1 MSVRSSL
8 SGVTTDPYRLPRTV
22 APRRYDLELTPD
34 LGAARFSGQMS
45 VDLEVLEHV
54 DHIVLNAIELEIS
67 SCTVNGQAATFSL
80 DDTLERL
87 TVVPPAGLA
96 PGQATLA
103 ITYTGILNDKLRGW
117 YRSTYT
123 DESGVEHVV
132 ATTQMQATD
141 CRRAFPCWD
150 EPDFKSV
157 FAITLVVEAEHLAI
171 SNAPE
176 ATTVLRGDG
185 TRVVRFED
193 TMIMSTYLVAMVVG
207 PLSATDAIDV
217 NGTPMRI
224 VHIPGKEHLTA
235 FGLDAAAAGL
245 RFFEEF
251 YGIPYPGKKID
262 LVALAD
268 FAAGAMENLGCIT
281 FREALLL
288 IDPATS
294 TQAEQQRVVDV
305 VTHELAHM
313 WFGDLVTMRWWNGIW
328 LNEAFATFME
338 VDATDDYRPDWK
350 RWTGFAL
357 ERATAFEVDSLAA
370 TRPVEFEVRSPE
382 DADGMFDVLTYQKG
396 GALLRMLQQYL
407 GAERFRDGV
416 RHYLSLHAYANT
428 ETGDLWDA
436 IEQATGDPVRR
447 LMDSWI
453 WQPGFPIVTASAQ
466 GSTLTLQQERFG
478 YSNEAVGDRTV
489 WLVPV
494 HIREFSSA
502 GEQRRTV
509 LLTDRTSTVELADA
523 SSAVLVNAG
532 GHGYFRV
539 AYDQHLRSRLTRSVL
554 SQLETID
561 RYNLVADAWA
571 AVVASRLT
579 STEFLELVREFED
592 EVDLAVWQAIDA
604 GLRACDRLVSDD
616 NRPPFAA
623 MVSALAGPALARL
636 GWERSAD
643 EDQLTSQL
651 RGLLV
656 QMLALRGRDAATVD
670 RCRSLFDS
678 ALEDSSEADPELLAA
693 STTVMA
699 SVGDA
704 SLYDTFVERFRGA
717 STPQEQ
723 IRFLYALADF
733 DDEALIRRT
742 VTFAFSDEVKT
753 QNAPFLI
760 GRAIANR
767 VNGRVAWDLLRER
780 WTEANTRFPGNTIVR
795 MVDPV
800 KLLDLPEHVA
810 SVQGFFAEHEIPQGA
825 KTLAQILERQRV
837 NSALRGRE
845 EAVLERALRDALR

>member
-1 MSVRSSL
+1 MAVRSSL
-8 SGVTTDPYRLPRTV
+8 NGVTTDPYRLPRTV

-34 LGAARFSGQMS
+34 LATARFSGRVS
-45 VDLEVLEHV
+45 IDLEVLEQAE
-54 DHIVLNAIELEIS
+54 HIVLNAAELEIV
-67 SCTVNGQAATFSL
+67 SCTVNNLSASFSL
-80 DDTLERL
+80 DEDLERL
-87 TVVPPAGLA
+87 TVVAPDSLA
-96 PGQATLA
+96 TGRATLV
-103 ITYTGILNDKLRGW
+103 ITFTGTLNDKLRGW

-123 DESGVEHVV
+123 DDAGIERVV
-132 ATTQMQATD
+132 ATSQMQATD

-150 EPDFKSV
+150 EPDFKAV
-157 FAITLVVEAEHLAI
+157 FAITLVVSPEHLAI

-176 ATTVLRGDG
+176 ASAHLREDG
-185 TRVVRFED
+185 KRVVRFED
-193 TMIMSTYLVAMVVG
+193 TMLMSTYLVAMVVG
-207 PLSATDAIDV
+207 PLAVTDAIDV

-288 IDPATS
+288 IDPTTS

-453 WQPGFPIVTASAQ
+453 WQPGFPIVTASLE

-478 YSNEAVGDRTV
+478 YSSEAVGDRTI
-489 WLVPV
+489 WLVPI
-494 HIREFSSA
+494 HIRELTPE
-502 GEQRRTV
+502 GEHLRTV
-509 LLTDRTSTVELADA
+509 LLTERTQTVGLADA
-523 SSAVLVNAG
+523 SATVLVNAG

-539 AYDQHLRSRLTRSVL
+539 AYDQQLRSRLTSSVL
-554 SQLETID
+554 GRMETID

-579 STEFLELVREFED
+579 STEFLDLILSVGIVGSVD
-592 EVDLAVWQAIDA
+592 EAVDHV
-604 GLRACDRLVSDD
+604 
-616 NRPPFAA
+616 NRFGSGHSESI
-623 MVSALAGPALARL
+623 V
-636 GWERSAD
+636 
-643 EDQLTSQL
+643 T
-651 RGLLV
+651 
-656 QMLALRGRDAATVD
+656 
-670 RCRSLFDS
+670 RSLGAARAFQQGVDS
-678 ALEDSSEADPELLAA
+678 AVVYVNA
-693 STTVMA
+693 STRFTDGGEFGMGAEIGISTQKLHARGPIGLADLTTVKYL
-699 SVGDA
+699 VTG
-704 SLYDTFVERFRGA
+704 TG
-717 STPQEQ
+717 Q
-723 IRFLYALADF
+723 IR
-733 DDEALIRRT
+733 
-742 VTFAFSDEVKT
+742 
-753 QNAPFLI
+753 
-760 GRAIANR
+760 
-767 VNGRVAWDLLRER
+767 
-780 WTEANTRFPGNTIVR
+780 
-795 MVDPV
+795 
-800 KLLDLPEHVA
+800 
-810 SVQGFFAEHEIPQGA
+810 
-825 KTLAQILERQRV
+825 
-837 NSALRGRE
+837 
-845 EAVLERALRDALR
+845 

>member
-1 MSVRSSL
+1 M
-8 SGVTTDPYRLPRTV
+8 TPDPYRLPRSV
-22 APRRYDLELTPD
+22 APRHYHLELIPD
-34 LGAARFSGQMS
+34 LGAATFAGRARI
-45 VDLEVLEHV
+45 DLDIREVTDTL
-54 DHIVLNAIELEIS
+54 VLNAIELSIA
-67 SCTVNGQAATFSL
+67 SCTVDGQSATFSL
-80 DDTLERL
+80 DDELERL
-87 TVVPPAGLA
+87 TVRLTTPLVPGASVLD
-96 PGQATLA
+96 
-103 ITYTGILNDKLRGW
+103 IEFTGILNDKLRGW

-123 DESGVEHVV
+123 DESGNERVV
-132 ATTQMQATD
+132 AATQMQATD

-157 FAITLVVEAEHLAI
+157 FSITLVVDPGHLAV

-176 ATTVLRGDG
+176 VSSQLRGDG
-185 TRVVRFED
+185 RRVVQFAD
-193 TMIMSTYLVAMVVG
+193 TMLMSTYLVAMVVG
-207 PLSATDAIDV
+207 PLAVTAPVDV
-217 NGTPMRI
+217 DGTPLRI
-224 VHIPGKEHLTA
+224 VHIPGKEHLTV

-245 RFFEEF
+245 RFFERF
-251 YGIPYPGKKID
+251 YGIPYPGRKID

-288 IDPATS
+288 IDPESS

-350 RWTGFAL
+350 RWTSFAL
-357 ERATAFEVDSLAA
+357 ERATAFEVDSLVA
-370 TRPVEFEVRSPE
+370 TRPVEFEVRSPA

-407 GAERFRDGV
+407 GADRFRDGV
-416 RHYLSLHAYANT
+416 RRYLALHSYGNT
-428 ETGDLWDA
+428 ETSDLWDA

-453 WQPGFPIVTASAQ
+453 WQPGFPIVSASLE
-466 GSTLTLQQERFG
+466 GSRLTLQQERFG

-494 HIREFSSA
+494 HIREFTSA

-509 LLTDRTSTVELADA
+509 LLTDRTSTVELTDA

-539 AYDQHLRSRLTRSVL
+539 AYDASLRARITGDVL
-554 SQLETID
+554 ARLETID

-678 ALEDSSEADPELLAA
+678 ALEDSLEADPELLAA

-704 SLYDTFVERFRGA
+704 TLYETFVERFRSA

-733 DDEALIRRT
+733 DDEALIHRT

-767 VNGRVAWDLLRER
+767 VNGAVAWDLLRER

-800 KLLDLPEHVA
+800 KLLDFPEHVA
-810 SVQGFFAEHEIPQGA
+810 SVQGFFAEHDIPQGA

-837 NSALRGRE
+837 NAAVRGRE
-845 EAVLERALRDALR
+845 SERLSNSL